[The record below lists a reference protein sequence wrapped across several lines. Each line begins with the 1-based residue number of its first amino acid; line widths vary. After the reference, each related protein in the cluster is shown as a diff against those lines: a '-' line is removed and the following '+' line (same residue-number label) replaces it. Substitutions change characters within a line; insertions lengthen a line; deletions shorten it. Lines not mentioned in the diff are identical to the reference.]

1 MKTGKINAELKAKI
15 DGLKKAKDAYTRCL
29 VMEYIGADGKRH
41 PVFDIHEREFLMSRI
56 TGLADQTTELVKRI

>member
-1 MKTGKINAELKAKI
+1 MKQGQIDPNLKAKL

-56 TGLADQTTELVKRI
+56 TGLADQTTELVKGI